1 MAVVRSFLRTID
13 EDIAT
18 VHAGGREGDLAD
30 NDALGTLDMEEA
42 VLVLLGGDML
52 EASLDATLVE
62 VDLLEVGEE
71 ESRLEALDLT
81 VLNKNKKKN

>member
-1 MAVVRSFLRTID
+1 V
-13 EDIAT
+13 
-18 VHAGGREGDLAD
+18 
-30 NDALGTLDMEEA
+30 EEA